1 MAINYYKKKDNELK
15 DKNTA
20 NPWQVS
26 VYGLG
31 FEKQEE
37 VQVPLNTALVDGLSD
52 EEIAKFLD
60 GSADARLQMKVLKA
74 AQVNPMLANLLCEA
88 AEIDKEVE
96 RIMKEGNLKRLP
108 LGALAASEDGSGSAC
123 GLRCEEF
130 ILNKRGIK
138 FVADE
143 LVELAKK
150 KHWLREGG
158 TRIGD
163 VGNTLETVGL
173 TIDKSFDHSLEDL
186 KKALDEGKDVI
197 AIVDGGEL
205 IGDRKAEI
213 LEDIFIGE
221 IPDHAVVVTHV
232 DIKKDEI
239 EVFDPQSHNEK
250 DCYTTEQFLDA
261 WEDSCRYAVI
271 IS

>member
-60 GSADARLQMKVLKA
+60 GSADARLQMKVLKE

-138 FVADE
+138 FEADE

-173 TIDKSFDHSLEDL
+173 TIEKSFDHSLEDL

-232 DIKKDEI
+232 DIEKDEI

-261 WEDSCRYAVI
+261 WEDSCRYAVL

>member
-37 VQVPLNTALVDGLSD
+37 VQVPRNTALVDGLSD

-60 GSADARLQMKVLKA
+60 GSADARLQMKVLKEA
-74 AQVNPMLANLLCEA
+74 HVNPMLANLLCEA

-232 DIKKDEI
+232 DIEKDEI

-250 DCYTTEQFLDA
+250 DCYTSEQFLDA

>member
-1 MAINYYKKKDNELK
+1 
-15 DKNTA
+15 
-20 NPWQVS
+20 
-26 VYGLG
+26 
-31 FEKQEE
+31 
-37 VQVPLNTALVDGLSD
+37 
-52 EEIAKFLD
+52 
-60 GSADARLQMKVLKA
+60 
-74 AQVNPMLANLLCEA
+74 
-88 AEIDKEVE
+88 
-96 RIMKEGNLKRLP
+96 
-108 LGALAASEDGSGSAC
+108 
-123 GLRCEEF
+123 
-130 ILNKRGIK
+130 RGIK

-232 DIKKDEI
+232 DIEKDEI

-261 WEDSCRYAVI
+261 WEDSCRYAVL